1 MLWRGRI
8 VAGVG
13 GALGVVILRC
23 LLGFVCEPSKTQRG
37 SSYGCEPSK
46 TQRGSSYGCEPSK
59 TQHETTL

>member
-1 MLWRGRI
+1 MLWWGRI

-13 GALGVVILRC
+13 RALGVVILRC

-46 TQRGSSYGCEPSK
+46 TQ
-59 TQHETTL
+59 HETTL

>member
-23 LLGFVCEPSKTQRG
+23 LLGF
-37 SSYGCEPSK
+37 GCEPSK
-46 TQRGSSYGCEPSK
+46 TERGSSYGFVGGAKSGR
-59 TQHETTL
+59 ETTL

>member
-23 LLGFVCEPSKTQRG
+23 LLGFGCEPNKTQRG
-37 SSYGCEPSK
+37 SSYGIVGAATS
-46 TQRGSSYGCEPSK
+46 G
-59 TQHETTL
+59 HETTL

>member
-23 LLGFVCEPSKTQRG
+23 LLGFGCEQSKPERD
-37 SSYGCEPSK
+37 SSYGIVGAAKS
-46 TQRGSSYGCEPSK
+46 G
-59 TQHETTL
+59 HEATL